1 MVIDVTIW
9 SVTRVWQSMTFASK
23 YWNLTMKKDPD
34 TCNIVKKQKMT
45 ISGSVGECY
54 RPQQSPDSFQWKTI
68 IQAQLK
74 QQLHINKRSLA
85 NRIKRM
91 QNNMYYFHSNLSPR
105 ITGCQLKQNP
115 NVEAASQIITDQS
128 HNNWSILVTTEWKYA
143 LYWSIK

>member
-1 MVIDVTIW
+1 
-9 SVTRVWQSMTFASK
+9 
-23 YWNLTMKKDPD
+23 
-34 TCNIVKKQKMT
+34 MT

-85 NRIKRM
+85 IE
-91 QNNMYYFHSNLSPR
+91 LSECKIIYIIFIQICRPALLAAA
-105 ITGCQLKQNP
+105 LKQNP
-115 NVEAASQIITDQS
+115 NVEAASQIINDQS

>member
-1 MVIDVTIW
+1 
-9 SVTRVWQSMTFASK
+9 
-23 YWNLTMKKDPD
+23 MKKDPD

-91 QNNMYYFHSNLSPR
+91 QNNIYYFHSNLSPR
-105 ITGCQLKQNP
+105 ITGRLTQEKQHSRSQL
-115 NVEAASQIITDQS
+115 IDHITTDRSVS
-128 HNNWSILVTTEWKYA
+128 HN
-143 LYWSIK
+143 